1 MSPIT
6 ADYIH
11 RIAGEVT
18 ASPAQVSAVLSLLDG
33 GATIPFIARYRKEAT
48 GALDEVAVASI
59 RDRRQQLVEL
69 DKRRAV
75 VLETIEKQGKLDP
88 ALKARIDKAET
99 LAVLEDLYLPYRP
112 KRRTRGSIARE
123 KGLEPLAAEILAQNP
138 VFDPRAAAQAY
149 VDPAKELATVDL
161 VLAGARDII
170 AEQIN
175 ETAVIRS
182 AVRDFFMATGSFQ
195 ARVIKGKEE
204 TGVKFRDYFEWK
216 EQVSKAP
223 SHRVLA
229 ARRGEKE
236 QVLMLR
242 IVVDD
247 QEAAGL
253 IARQVVKTAQ
263 TPCGR
268 EVTLAVE
275 DCYKRLMA
283 PSIENEVRLLTKEKA
298 DTDAIKTFQTNLRQ
312 LLMAPVLGPK
322 VVLAVDPGQ
331 RTGCKLAVLDG
342 QGKFLEYQ
350 AIYIGQGAARETE
363 AAVVVR
369 RLCRQYAVEVVAI
382 GNGTASR
389 ETLSF
394 IRGLGLADLRI
405 VMVSESGASYYSASE
420 VARREFPD
428 LDLTVRGA
436 ISIGRRLQDP
446 LAELVKLDPGNIGV
460 GQYQHDVDQNLLK
473 QSLDDVIISSVNNV
487 GVDINTAS
495 RELLM
500 YVSGLGPALAEAVV
514 HYRQAN
520 GPFGNRQQFLSI
532 PRFTAKAFEQSAGF
546 LRIMGAENPLDSSAV
561 HPESYDL
568 VNRMVQDSGSD
579 LRELM
584 RNDKLRSRINLNAY
598 VNDKVGLPTLRDIM
612 NELAKPG
619 RDPRAKFEFVDFK
632 DDVHTVEDLQPGMVL
647 PGVVTNMADFGAFV
661 DIGVHQDG
669 LVHVSQIADRFVK
682 HPSDVLKL
690 HQKVSVKVKEVD
702 VPRKRISLTM
712 KF

>member
-1 MSPIT
+1 MPPMT

-48 GALDEVAVASI
+48 GALDEVVVTSI

-112 KRRTRGSIARE
+112 KRRTRGSVARE
-123 KGLEPLAAEILAQNP
+123 KGLEPLAAEIFAQNP
-138 VFDPRAAAQAY
+138 AFDPRAAAQAY

-247 QEAAGL
+247 QEAVGL
-253 IARQVVKTAQ
+253 IARQVVKAAQ

-331 RTGCKLAVLDG
+331 RTGCKLSVLDG

-363 AAVVVR
+363 AAAMVR
-369 RLCRQYAVEVVAI
+369 RFCRQYAVEVVAI

-389 ETLSF
+389 ETLAF
-394 IRGLGLADLRI
+394 IRGLGIADLRI
-405 VMVSESGASYYSASE
+405 VMVNESGASYYSASE

-514 HYRQAN
+514 NYRQAN
-520 GPFGNRQQFLSI
+520 GPFANRQQFLSI
-532 PRFTAKAFEQSAGF
+532 SRFTAKAFEQSAGF

-568 VNRMVQDSGSD
+568 VNRMVQESGSD

-612 NELAKPG
+612 SELAKPG

-632 DDVHTVEDLQPGMVL
+632 DDVHTVEDLRPDMVL

-690 HQKVSVKVKEVD
+690 HQKVTVKVKEVD
-702 VPRKRISLTM
+702 LPRKRISLTM

>member
-1 MSPIT
+1 MT

-48 GALDEVAVASI
+48 GALDEVVVTSI

-112 KRRTRGSIARE
+112 KRRTRGSVARE
-123 KGLEPLAAEILAQNP
+123 KGLEPLAAEIFAQNP
-138 VFDPRAAAQAY
+138 AFDPRAAAQAY

-247 QEAAGL
+247 QEAVGL
-253 IARQVVKTAQ
+253 IARQVVKAAQ

-331 RTGCKLAVLDG
+331 RTGCKLSVLDG

-363 AAVVVR
+363 AAAMVR
-369 RLCRQYAVEVVAI
+369 RFCRQYAVEVVAI

-389 ETLSF
+389 ETLAF
-394 IRGLGLADLRI
+394 IRGLGIADLRI
-405 VMVSESGASYYSASE
+405 VMVNESGASYYSASE

-514 HYRQAN
+514 NYRQAN
-520 GPFGNRQQFLSI
+520 GPFANRQQFLSI
-532 PRFTAKAFEQSAGF
+532 SRFTAKAFEQSAGF

-568 VNRMVQDSGSD
+568 VNRMVQESGSD

-612 NELAKPG
+612 SELAKPG

-632 DDVHTVEDLQPGMVL
+632 DDVHTVEDLRPDMVL

-690 HQKVSVKVKEVD
+690 HQKVTVKVKEVD
-702 VPRKRISLTM
+702 LPRKRISLTM